1 MFTVARRSLKNNGGG
16 GGCVPAHESELRFQR
31 ICCESIEILVAKEPE
46 MIEGVPGVS
55 NPVSAPALLAM
66 IL

>member
-1 MFTVARRSLKNNGGG
+1 M
-16 GGCVPAHESELRFQR
+16 PADESELRFQR
-31 ICCESIEILVAKEPE
+31 ICCESIEILVANELE

-55 NPVSAPALLAM
+55 NPVSAPALVAM

>member
-1 MFTVARRSLKNNGGG
+1 MFTVARRNPKNNVGG
-16 GGCVPAHESELRFQR
+16 GGCVPTDESELRFQR
-31 ICCESIEILVAKEPE
+31 ICCESIEILVASELE

-55 NPVSAPALLAM
+55 NPVSAPALVAK